1 MQSRVIIIIIAV
13 ILFGCSRSEPDARL
27 MEIEDLASE
36 APLQALDSLNAI
48 DYAGLSD
55 ADRHYYDFLMVKVPD
70 KAYVTHTSDSL
81 ILTVI
86 DYYRSHKSRGL
97 YPEALYYGARVY
109 SDLGDNPTAMLYF
122 QEALEAL
129 PEQSSNLDL
138 ERRIASQ
145 YARLLVKLR
154 LYDEAI
160 PYMDKV
166 LETDL
171 VFKDSINEVHDLHLL
186 GTMYMYKKDCKS
198 AEKIFLESLS
208 KSAGISEHLRAKSM
222 MYLAEL
228 KECDGDMDAALKYIR
243 GVPEHINP
251 IARNHALAIATH
263 IYANAEIADTAYLY
277 ALQLINSNENNNKS
291 AGFQVLLSPGFE
303 RYVNNIDTLKNYIT
317 QYRDVIEK
325 SFDENSTQMTVAQQ
339 ALYNYRIHQRER
351 EKAEKENSKLWT
363 SVFLISFALMA
374 FVIIFL
380 ILKIRN
386 RNNIIRLRRAFDI
399 INQYESKIAA
409 TKQHEERDSDDS
421 ESPDINKFMLF
432 DEMGEDETTL
442 RQKLR
447 DKLTSIYNQGPDKY
461 EVSQDIVKSNTYA
474 SLMQFVKDGKELK
487 SNDSL
492 WKEIENTVL
501 KVSPRFRKNLEL
513 LLGGR
518 LSSYDL
524 QTALLIKC
532 GITPTQMKK
541 LFNREKGTIA
551 SRRKSMG
558 ERIFDDKSSTKVVDG
573 IIRLL

>member
-351 EKAEKENSKLWT
+351 DKAEKENSKLWT

-399 INQYESKIAA
+399 INQYESKKAA

-421 ESPDINKFMLF
+421 ESPDINKFILF

-461 EVSQDIVKSNTYA
+461 EVSQDIVKSNAYA
-474 SLMQFVKDGKELK
+474 SLMLFVKDGKELK

-558 ERIFDDKSSTKVVDG
+558 ERIFGDKSSTKVVDG